1 MDFNKLYRQIQ
12 AIDEGREC
20 EVEECGM
27 AMSPMSIDKSQSQQP
42 DNVSMNVNMNASG
55 SGGIKD
61 LIDILKNIE
70 RADEPDS
77 GIKLF
82 GRDKDD
88 GQTIMI
94 GDEYDNVDEY
104 ANTSDPTEYSIDRMI
119 ASGNDLHASD
129 SGQYPRLA
137 ATVSGSNP
145 LAESLVSRL
154 SDLYMEIKNR

>member
-12 AIDEGREC
+12 AIDEGQDC

-70 RADEPDS
+70 QADEPDS

-82 GRDKDD
+82 GRDEDD

-94 GDEYDNVDEY
+94 GDEY
-104 ANTSDPTEYSIDRMI
+104 ANESNPTEFPLSSVIT
-119 ASGNDLHASD
+119 SGDDLHSQGGPEPRRPA
-129 SGQYPRLA
+129 GGGNPYQQY
-137 ATVSGSNP
+137 N
-145 LAESLVSRL
+145 ESIVNRL